1 MFGVLIFFSSPVLA
15 IEEDNLYTFLDENKD
30 FYNENLEQLKTEA
43 FFRNFIR
50 LLGDQRIVIH
60 ADDQIGGLIMS
71 AGIIADV
78 TPEEPQDA
86 TVDIFTTMA
95 TLRSIKNVEDFKEAW
110 LEGKIKV
117 GWRNPIVELVLEVV
131 LFVANNP
138 ETTAAAG
145 AAGIPI
151 FSFFFYYTGGF
162 EDYTRNMYP
171 IFLLVTGRRPRPRV
185 KEEKSDLLRIKYKW
199 EGKGYM
205 MKKGSHRLLVGNS
218 YVLSYELEPLGE
230 LREATIKIRYG
241 EDKLQVDGNT
251 YSTQLPVSKKHH
263 IEPQEGGIPELKS
276 EATDFIL
283 IDAEFEDGTKEEGI
297 PPIAGEGIDLS
308 EVDWRQVGTADIE
321 MVGGMIEEGAEREV
335 PMRTLTLRE
344 VNRELGN
351 EGSRL
356 TGEAQKIYKGGG
368 RKLGQYSPIWFRNTF
383 DRERTR

>member
-1 MFGVLIFFSSPVLA
+1 MGLFGGYVTKKSLLLSLFCMFGVLIFFSSPVLA
-15 IEEDNLYTFLDENKD
+15 IEEDNLYTFLDEKKD
-30 FYNENLEQLKTEA
+30 FYNENLEQLKTDA

-50 LLGDQRIVIH
+50 LLGDQRIIIH

-71 AGIIADV
+71 AGIIVDV

-117 GWRNPIVELVLEVV
+117 EWRNPIVELVLEVV

-162 EDYTRNMYP
+162 EAYTRNMYP

-205 MKKGSHRLLVGNS
+205 MKKGCHRLLVGNS

-297 PPIAGEGIDLS
+297 VEIPVSINRYI
-308 EVDWRQVGTADIE
+308 VDSIPYWVGRGFTWFGSLQVGGTSLVVIIVCSVFGIK
-321 MVGGMIEEGAEREV
+321 MVEFI
-335 PMRTLTLRE
+335 
-344 VNRELGN
+344 
-351 EGSRL
+351 
-356 TGEAQKIYKGGG
+356 
-368 RKLGQYSPIWFRNTF
+368 
-383 DRERTR
+383 